1 MLCPKCGYSLH
12 TGALICIRCG
22 SPVDEAASKAIE
34 DAQAAADDV
43 IHRFDPA
50 EYAAEVVGAPEGE
63 GQAAAQAV
71 APEAAPEA
79 DAPAGDD
86 PWAARSEPKLYLTRT
101 AIPDAEPEAPRSQ
114 PMDEPP
120 APPAEAPAERWS
132 APSADARPEP
142 PLVADYSGAP
152 SDGSVLGMGIAA
164 IAFGTSF
171 VLSFIGI
178 ILGAIGLSKA
188 NSFYNRT
195 GTLTPKARTGRILS
209 KVGLWVGVAM
219 TVMFILYLVAIF
231 SAVSYRY

>member
-50 EYAAEVVGAPEGE
+50 EYAAEVVGAPEGD
-63 GQAAAQAV
+63 GQATAQAV
-71 APEAAPEA
+71 ASEPTPEAGAQA
-79 DAPAGDD
+79 DGED
-86 PWAARSEPKLYLTRT
+86 PLAVRSEPKLYLTRT
-101 AIPDAEPEAPRSQ
+101 AIPDAEPEAPQ
-114 PMDEPP
+114 ADPWK
-120 APPAEAPAERWS
+120 AQPAEHLSATPAE
-132 APSADARPEP
+132 ARPEP
-142 PLVADYSGAP
+142 PLIADYSGAP

-171 VLSFIGI
+171 ILSFIGI

-195 GTLTPKARTGRILS
+195 GVLTPKARTGRILS

-219 TVMFILYLVAIF
+219 TVMFILYLIAIF